1 MFTDFNGDVFE
12 GMWSGHELDGK
23 VTFASGGVY
32 VGKLLHRN
40 KHGYGVMTYPDGATY
55 DGLWVD
61 DKKHGP
67 GKYTSADGKVLEG
80 EWKEDTL
87 FYENGTVLF

>member
-1 MFTDFNGDVFE
+1 M
-12 GMWSGHELDGK
+12 
-23 VTFASGGVY
+23 
-32 VGKLLHRN
+32 GKLLHRN